1 MRRILLV
8 DDEEDILD
16 SLKSVFESAILKS
29 TVRTATRAQDALKL
43 LATETF
49 ALIVTDYRMP
59 GMDGLEFAREVR
71 KVDPAVPIIM
81 MTAFPDATLADRAKE
96 AGVGLV
102 IVKPFELQF
111 VVQLVAGVIEGRGF
125 NP

>member
-16 SLKSVFESAILKS
+16 SLKTVFESAILKS
-29 TVRTATRAQDALKL
+29 TVRTATRAKDALNL

-59 GMDGLEFAREVR
+59 GMDGLEFVREVR
-71 KVDPAVPIIM
+71 KLDPAVPIIM
-81 MTAFPDATLADRAKE
+81 MTAFPDPSLADRAKE